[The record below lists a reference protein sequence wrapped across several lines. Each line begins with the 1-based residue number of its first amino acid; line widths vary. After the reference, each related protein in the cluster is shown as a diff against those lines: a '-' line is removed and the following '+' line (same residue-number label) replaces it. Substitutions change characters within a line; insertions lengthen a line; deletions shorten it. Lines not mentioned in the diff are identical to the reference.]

1 MFRGSNSLRNKRC
14 HHDIPSILMIIY
26 NLVDEIDILRLKET
40 YLHAVMCY
48 FERRVAFQNI
58 FIGALY

>member
-1 MFRGSNSLRNKRC
+1 
-14 HHDIPSILMIIY
+14 MIIY